1 LVDTIKAE
9 GMNQPVLVRERM
21 GGGFEIVDGG
31 HRWKAARMAGLK
43 RIAVV
48 LVKLDNTKA
57 KVRAIS
63 FNHMRGQAVPIKL
76 ARLIVDLQKEYI
88 DAEIKRMTGI
98 SNRHREGAT
107 GHVEGCSGCP
117 GAR

>member
-9 GMNQPVLVRERM
+9 GVNQPVLFRERM

-48 LVKLDNTKA
+48 LVKLV
-57 KVRAIS
+57 KVV
-63 FNHMRGQAVPIKL
+63 Q
-76 ARLIVDLQKEYI
+76 
-88 DAEIKRMTGI
+88 DAEAQG
-98 SNRHREGAT
+98 S
-107 GHVEGCSGCP
+107 
-117 GAR
+117 